1 MWNLWREGKELEIL
15 DSALEFEDSL
25 SEIQMLR
32 CINVGLLCAQNDSEF
47 RPAMSTVICML
58 QNESIV
64 LPEPKEPGFYP
75 GSASAGI
82 GSVSVN
88 ELTCTTLSA
97 R

>member
-82 GSVSVN
+82 GPVSVN